1 IKKLNM
7 KKLVKSIAV
16 CALTLVSFT
25 IFAQDNKSLLWE
37 ISGKGLEK
45 PSYVFGTIHM
55 ICQEDYIMTETIQNT
70 LKNVDAFYA
79 EIDFSNPENMAV
91 LQQSMMSETPLSQR
105 LNNEQYQK
113 LQQLLKE
120 VVDLD
125 ITQFEHLTDAA
136 IVSMVTF
143 KSFPCTDFKM
153 YETELLQ
160 TAAAAEKK
168 MGGLETAAE
177 QMEILGKS
185 LGINAVFEMLND
197 LKKDGFKST
206 KEMVALYTNQD
217 VQGLYDYMKKSSYM
231 TDEVYNE
238 MLTKRNHNWINEMP
252 ELMKNQ
258 SVFFAVGAAHLSG
271 NNGVL
276 KLLKDNGYTVKPVN
290 IQ

>member
-1 IKKLNM
+1 M
-7 KKLVKSIAV
+7 KKLVKSIAI

-25 IFAQDNKSLLWE
+25 IFAQDNKSLLWQ

-153 YETELLQ
+153 YEMELLQ

>member
-1 IKKLNM
+1 M
-7 KKLVKSIAV
+7 KTLVKSIAI

-153 YETELLQ
+153 YEMELLQ

>member
-1 IKKLNM
+1 M
-7 KKLVKSIAV
+7 KKLVKSIAI

-25 IFAQDNKSLLWE
+25 TFAQDNKSLLWQ

-55 ICQEDYIMTETIQNT
+55 ICQDDYIMTETIQNT

-153 YETELLQ
+153 YEMELLQ

>member
-1 IKKLNM
+1 M
-7 KKLVKSIAV
+7 KKLVKSIAI

-25 IFAQDNKSLLWE
+25 TFAQDNKSLLWE

-153 YETELLQ
+153 YEMELLQ